1 MKNTLEMEVHGLNEL
16 NRIMLAELKNIYP
29 QLKRFVGKQ
38 IYTQAGDTKA
48 NFKIEFE
55 QAQPKKLNSKMVC
68 RTQQMYFTPAT
79 SSLWL
84 KVTITCAVA
93 GIANY
98 FSKEFHL
105 GIVENLCLKSLNPM
119 QEIINDYQ
127 LDKIIS
133 EKDEQD
139 KINTYKIFR
148 DKAKEMKALI
158 RVHDEFY
165 KY

>member
-38 IYTQAGDTKA
+38 IYTKAGDTKA
-48 NFKIEFE
+48 SFKIEFE
-55 QAQPKKLNSKMVC
+55 KSQPRKLNSKMSC
-68 RTQQMYFTPAT
+68 RLQNMYFSPAT

-84 KVTITCAVA
+84 KVTITCAVN

-98 FSKEFHL
+98 FDKEFHL
-105 GIVENLCLKSLNPM
+105 GIVENMYLKSLNPM
-119 QEIINDYQ
+119 QEIINNYQ
-127 LDKIIS
+127 LDRIIS
-133 EKDEQD
+133 EKNEQE
-139 KINTYKIFR
+139 KINSYKVVR

-158 RVHDEFY
+158 RVHEEFY